1 MYTIQCTIWAAEN
14 ILSRSGWLTYP
25 SHIMPVQAFS
35 IFIFSCLPERNIG
48 VRIDQLLYPKYD
60 LFALN
65 HSIISPLCLVWV
77 RVPLWAH
84 VRQAKF
90 CLRVCQVVFLGVLPF
105 SPHILI
111 GPSHMSWNNLERD
124 VKLNKKIRSS
134 SQYKRK
140 HTCGLPSQTSIPLR
154 FKNLM

>member
-1 MYTIQCTIWAAEN
+1 MAKYILVFSPIRWSKLAEHVRN
-14 ILSRSGWLTYP
+14 SQNMPVFRTMTLSRSGWLTYP

-35 IFIFSCLPERNIG
+35 IFIFACLPERNIG

-105 SPHILI
+105 SPHLLI
-111 GPSHMSWNNLERD
+111 GPSHMS
-124 VKLNKKIRSS
+124 
-134 SQYKRK
+134 
-140 HTCGLPSQTSIPLR
+140 
-154 FKNLM
+154 

>member
-1 MYTIQCTIWAAEN
+1 MFSHETARGTVGLTPNKYTYIFTCTLYSVLFEP
-14 ILSRSGWLTYP
+14 RKTFY
-25 SHIMPVQAFS
+25 IMPVQAFS

-77 RVPLWAH
+77 RAPLWAH

-90 CLRVCQVVFLGVLPF
+90 CLRVCQVVFSRG
-105 SPHILI
+105 SPVFAPPTNWPVSYEL
-111 GPSHMSWNNLERD
+111 
-124 VKLNKKIRSS
+124 K
-134 SQYKRK
+134 
-140 HTCGLPSQTSIPLR
+140 
-154 FKNLM
+154 

>member
-1 MYTIQCTIWAAEN
+1 MFSHETARGTVGLTPNKYTYIFTCTLYHVHYTVYY
-14 ILSRSGWLTYP
+14 LSRGKHFKSFS

-105 SPHILI
+105 SPHLI
-111 GPSHMSWNNLERD
+111 GPSHMS
-124 VKLNKKIRSS
+124 
-134 SQYKRK
+134 
-140 HTCGLPSQTSIPLR
+140 
-154 FKNLM
+154 